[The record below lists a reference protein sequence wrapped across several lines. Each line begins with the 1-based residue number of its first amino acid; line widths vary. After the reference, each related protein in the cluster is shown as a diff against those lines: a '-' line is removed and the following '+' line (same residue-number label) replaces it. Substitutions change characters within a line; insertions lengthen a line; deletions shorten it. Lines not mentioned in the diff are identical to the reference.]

1 MDNCLENQVTCM
13 ESLCWLALILANQP
27 WAESGLT
34 TDNQRVSLHSHVSVI
49 PCRPAEA
56 SELWAQFAQHNL
68 LVLE

>member
-27 WAESGLT
+27 LAESGLM

-49 PCRPAEA
+49 PCRQLKLVN
-56 SELWAQFAQHNL
+56 SEPSL
-68 LVLE
+68 LNITCWF